1 MAAQAAAQK
10 AVLETMQ
17 MQQAQRMNMQNSKSR
32 TKNKTSNGG
41 INKNNAALRN
51 VPGLLP
57 NNFQIQ
63 GGQLIQVSKHTSTK
77 SLGEMQDP
85 FLECSS
91 FSYKSI
97 LKNNK
102 SHFAI
107 AFRKNLTFNF
117 VVENFEYLFYL

>member
-17 MQQAQRMNMQNSKSR
+17 LQQAQRTMNMQNAKAR

-63 GGQLIQVSKHTSTK
+63 GGQLIQVSPFFIRNISK
-77 SLGEMQDP
+77 SLW
-85 FLECSS
+85 
-91 FSYKSI
+91 
-97 LKNNK
+97 
-102 SHFAI
+102 
-107 AFRKNLTFNF
+107 
-117 VVENFEYLFYL
+117 